1 MKFLRLLKNYLCYCG
16 IEKDEYKDLKKE
28 VYISNFQVWRVLHCL
43 MVVVFAF
50 LFISSL
56 KVDIMQANKIFYL
69 IEFAYCLVAT
79 SLFLFVLKKDS
90 LIAQLIIYLS
100 ISSLLLFGAF
110 ITQNNPDTPAT
121 TFIVMLIIIPM
132 FMIDKSY
139 YIALELILASLI
151 YLIWM
156 YQIKTPEAWEMDLG
170 NIIVYVVVGF
180 VINIIINTIRVK
192 EFVLTRQIS
201 IQKDT
206 DDMTGL
212 KNKGALTR
220 EINEFLQDSSKD
232 KGIMFLLDINYFKKV
247 NDTYGHD
254 VGDSVINQLGKVLK
268 ETFTDDSIVGRFG
281 GDEFIVFIKNTDSV
295 DVAKEYA
302 YKIIDGADK
311 NIELPDKD
319 WRISVSV
326 GIAIYCGKENSYFE
340 LFKKADIALYK
351 IKADRS
357 RKIEIYQ
364 E

>member
-1 MKFLRLLKNYLCYCG
+1 MKFLKLLRNYFCSCG
-16 IEKDEYKDLKKE
+16 IEKDEYKALKKD
-28 VYISNFQVWRVLHCL
+28 VYASNFKVWRVLHCL
-43 MVVVFAF
+43 MAVVFAF

-56 KVDIMQANKIFYL
+56 KVGIMQANKIFYL
-69 IEFAYCLVAT
+69 IEFVYSIIAAC
-79 SLFLFVLKKDS
+79 LFLFALKKDS

-110 ITQNNPDTPAT
+110 ITQNNPDVPAT
-121 TFIVMLIIIPM
+121 TFVVLLILIPM

-139 YIALELILASLI
+139 YIAIELIAASVI
-151 YLIWM
+151 YLVWM
-156 YQIKTPEAWEMDLG
+156 YQIKTYEAWEMDLG

-192 EFVLTRQIS
+192 EFVLTRQIN
-201 IQKDT
+201 IQKDI

-220 EINEFLQDSSKD
+220 EINEYLNDTSKD
-232 KGIMFLLDINYFKKV
+232 KGIMFLLDINHFKAV

-254 VGDSVINQLGKVLK
+254 VGDSVISQLGEVLK
-268 ETFTDDSIVGRFG
+268 EIFTDDSIVGRFG
-281 GDEFIVFIKNTDSV
+281 GDEFIVFIKNTDSEE
-295 DVAKEYA
+295 VAKELA

-311 NIELPDKD
+311 KIELPDKN

-326 GIAIYCGKENSYFE
+326 GISIYGGKAHSYSE

-357 RKIEIYQ
+357 RKIEIYHD
-364 E
+364 